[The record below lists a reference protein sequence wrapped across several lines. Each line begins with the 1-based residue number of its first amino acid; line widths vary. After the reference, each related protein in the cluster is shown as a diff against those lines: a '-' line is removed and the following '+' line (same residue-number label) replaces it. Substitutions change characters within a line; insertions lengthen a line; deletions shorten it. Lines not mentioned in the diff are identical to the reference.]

1 MPVKINSS
9 GGGSV
14 TLSSGSIATDVT
26 ATFPATTGNAVVDT
40 AVQTLTNKTLTSPT
54 IGGTPVMNA
63 SVLTLGTAQASTSGT
78 SIDFTGIP
86 SWVRRVTVMLSGV
99 STNGTNI
106 VQIQLGTVSGIE
118 TTGYNAGAVIQAS
131 ATLFTGNV
139 TTGFPVG
146 AAGNS
151 AATAVRFGSYVFSTL
166 GGNVWTGQGNI
177 HETTFYGLGAQCAGG
192 KTLAGVLDRVRI
204 TTVGGTDLFDA
215 GTINIMW
222 E

>member
-40 AVQTLTNKTLTSPT
+40 AVQTLTNKTLISPT
-54 IGGTPVMNA
+54 IGGTPVMSA

-86 SWVRRVTVMLSGV
+86 SWVRRVTVMFSGV
-99 STNGTNI
+99 STNGTSNLL
-106 VQIQLGTVSGIE
+106 VQTGAGSFDTSGYIGASSQMNASTLVTANSTAGYLIQS
-118 TTGYNAGAVIQAS
+118 
-131 ATLFTGNV
+131 
-139 TTGFPVG
+139 G
-146 AAGNS
+146 AAANTISG
-151 AATAVRFGSYVFSTL
+151 ALRITL
-166 GGNVWTGQGNI
+166 LGANVWAADGVFGFSN
-177 HETTFYGLGAQCAGG
+177 TTTTCTVAGSRS
-192 KTLAGVLDRVRI
+192 TSSALDRIRI
-204 TTVGGTDLFDA
+204 TTVGGTDTFDA
-215 GTINIMW
+215 GSINLLW